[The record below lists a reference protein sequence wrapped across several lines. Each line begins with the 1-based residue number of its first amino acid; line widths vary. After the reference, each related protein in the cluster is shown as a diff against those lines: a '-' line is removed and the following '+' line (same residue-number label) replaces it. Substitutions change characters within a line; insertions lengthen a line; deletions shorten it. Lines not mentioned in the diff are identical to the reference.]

1 MIDLLS
7 VKIQDGTVTRH
18 NIVKELQFEFKV
30 AENLRLEVV
39 DAKDFEYALD
49 AYCYQLKRMST
60 IVDFLKTVGLL
71 TEKSAE
77 KISKEIDKMYS
88 WREEIKEHDS

>member
-18 NIVKELQFEFKV
+18 NVVKMLLLDFKV
-30 AENLRLEVV
+30 AENLRDSPE
-39 DAKDFEYALD
+39 
-49 AYCYQLKRMST
+49 AYVYQLKKMK
-60 IVDFLKTVGLL
+60 IEVDFCKDVGLL
-71 TEKSAE
+71 TERSA
-77 KISKEIDKMYS
+77 KEIYTEIDRLYS

>member
-18 NIVKELQFEFKV
+18 NVVKMLLLDFKV
-30 AENLRLEVV
+30 AENLRDSPE
-39 DAKDFEYALD
+39 
-49 AYCYQLKRMST
+49 AYVYQHKKMK
-60 IVDFLKTVGLL
+60 IEVDFCKDVGLL
-71 TEKSAE
+71 TERSA
-77 KISKEIDKMYS
+77 KEIYTEIDRLYS

>member
-18 NIVKELQFEFKV
+18 NIVKMLQLDFKV
-30 AENLRLEVV
+30 AENLRDSPE
-39 DAKDFEYALD
+39 
-49 AYCYQLKRMST
+49 AYVYHLKKMK
-60 IVDFLKTVGLL
+60 IEVDFCKDVGLL

-77 KISKEIDKMYS
+77 KISKEIDKLYS